1 MSFCEFKKS
10 MDFNSL
16 DNSVVCDDN
25 SKYDDNLTHTILVK
39 LKEKTNLSCQAGCD
53 LYISIVHKL

>member
-1 MSFCEFKKS
+1 MLFCEFKKS

-39 LKEKTNLSCQAGCD
+39 LERGSKSILPSGCD
-53 LYISIVHKL
+53 CL